1 MKILLLHSLVTH
13 RLCAKVKRYYH
24 ADNRHHIV
32 RRDNLFDSE
41 IRKHEDANKGYNGL
55 YLEKGC
61 DVVNKFSHCFC
72 PPLSAVEQFVPSL
85 YADYAVNVVK
95 MFLLIAL
102 DRRLGVAAKR
112 SVNDDECLAVK
123 VDILKLPE

>member
-1 MKILLLHSLVTH
+1 MKRLLLHSLVTH
-13 RLCAKVKRYYH
+13 RLCAKVKRYDH

-32 RRDNLFDSE
+32 GCYNLFDSE
-41 IRKHEDANKGYNGL
+41 IRKHEDAHKGDDGL

-61 DVVNKFSHCFC
+61 DVVNKFLHYLSSV
-72 PPLSAVEQFVPSL
+72 LSAVKQFVPCL
-85 YADYAVNVVK
+85 YADYAVNAVK

-112 SVNDDECLAVK
+112 SVNDE
-123 VDILKLPE
+123 